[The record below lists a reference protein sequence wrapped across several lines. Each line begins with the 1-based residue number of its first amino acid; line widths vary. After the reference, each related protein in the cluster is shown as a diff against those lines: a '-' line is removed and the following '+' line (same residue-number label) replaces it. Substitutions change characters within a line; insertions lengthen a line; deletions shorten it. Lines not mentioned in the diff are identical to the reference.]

1 MLVRAV
7 GEYQSFE
14 QDDLRDDS
22 RTNDPLLY
30 KNAEGE
36 LIRLSGYQ
44 SNTFRPEFLF
54 AYTPVP
60 GTVFFAGYG
69 GTMTDADTYR
79 FRGLRR
85 EQDQLF
91 IKMSYLVRL

>member
-7 GEYQSFE
+7 AEYQSNQ

-22 RTNDPLLY
+22 RTGDPLLRRLRDGSY
-30 KNAEGE
+30 V
-36 LIRLSGYQ
+36 RLSGGKT
-44 SNTFRPEFLF
+44 NALRPELLF

-69 GTMTDADTYR
+69 GSVVDDDKYH
-79 FRGLRR
+79 FRNLRR

-91 IKMSYLVRL
+91 VKLSYLVRM